1 MTHVANTRI
10 EIYLDD
16 MAFKRSLVGSGD
28 GDSDEH
34 LIESVRRGGVSDFS
48 LLVQR
53 HNRSLYRVARAIL
66 KDESEAEDVVQ
77 QAHLSA
83 YLHLNQFQG
92 RSKFS
97 TWLGRIAR
105 REAVAR
111 LRARR
116 RTAEPAPVEELPLPA
131 PERASPEEAA
141 SRNELTKVLESA
153 IDALPHPYR
162 AAVVLRYVE
171 DLDTDEA
178 AEWLGVSEGNLRV
191 LLHRA
196 RLLLRERIVE
206 QLRATA
212 DELFAFGGE
221 RCRRVQQWVLAAIP
235 AEAFA

>member
-1 MTHVANTRI
+1 VTHVANSRA
-10 EIYLDD
+10 EIYLGD
-16 MAFKRSLVGSGD
+16 MALKRSPVGS

-34 LIESVRRGGVSDFS
+34 LIERVRRGGVSDFC

-53 HNRSLYRVARAIL
+53 HNRSVYRVARAIL

-116 RTAEPAPVEELPLPA
+116 RAAEPATVEQIPVPT
-131 PERASPEEAA
+131 PERASPEETA
-141 SRNELTKVLESA
+141 SRNELTTALESA

-171 DLDTDEA
+171 DLDTHEA

-196 RLLLRERIVE
+196 RLLLRECIVE
-206 QLRATA
+206 QVRATA

-221 RCRRVQQWVLAAIP
+221 RCRRVQQWVLTSIP

>member
-1 MTHVANTRI
+1 MALKHSPVA
-10 EIYLDD
+10 
-16 MAFKRSLVGSGD
+16 D

-34 LIESVRRGGVSDFS
+34 LIERVRRGGVSDFS

-53 HNRSLYRVARAIL
+53 HNRSLYRIARAIL

-105 REAVAR
+105 REALAR

-116 RTAEPAPVEELPLPA
+116 RTGEPAQVEELAQPA
-131 PERASPEEAA
+131 PERASPEDAA
-141 SRNELTKVLESA
+141 SRNELTKALESA

-171 DLDTDEA
+171 DLDTGEA

-196 RLLLRERIVE
+196 RQLLRERIVE
-206 QLRATA
+206 QVRATA
-212 DELFAFGGE
+212 DDLFSFGGE

-235 AEAFA
+235 VEAFAG

>member
-1 MTHVANTRI
+1 MPS
-10 EIYLDD
+10 
-16 MAFKRSLVGSGD
+16 KGSIAGPAE
-28 GDSDEH
+28 SDERVV
-34 LIESVRRGGVSDFS
+34 ERVRRGGVLDFS
-48 LLVQR
+48 VLVQR

-66 KDESEAEDVVQ
+66 QDEYEAEDVVQ

-116 RTAEPAPVEELPLPA
+116 CAPEPTAAEELTLPT
-131 PERASPEEAA
+131 PDRTSPEKTV
-141 SRNELTKVLESA
+141 SRNEIAKTLESA
-153 IDALPHPYR
+153 IDELPLPYR
-162 AAVVLRYVE
+162 SAVVLRYVE

-178 AEWLGVSEGNLRV
+178 ARWLGVSEGNLRV

-196 RLLLRERIVE
+196 RRLLRDHILE
-206 QLRATA
+206 QVRATA
-212 DELFAFGGE
+212 DELFSFGGE
-221 RCRRVQQWVLAAIP
+221 RCQRVQRWVLAAIP
-235 AEAFA
+235 A